1 MISLP
6 LLKKELKSNIK
17 ILFIFMAILSLYVPL
32 IVYMFDPKL
41 AEMLKAFEDT
51 MPGMMAAFGMVVS
64 GSDLISFLNSYL
76 FGFILL
82 IFPMVFTI
90 MLANKLVASYVDSG
104 SMVCMLAS
112 PNKRSKIIATQ
123 ILVMLINIF
132 ILIFYSTTIAI
143 VTSEM
148 LFPGDLN
155 IKNYILMNVGLF
167 ALHLAISGIAF
178 LASCIFNE
186 TKNSYLI
193 GVGIPI
199 VFFLLK
205 MLANMGEELQNLKY
219 ATIFTLLPTDK
230 IASGDT
236 DVLLPIVILFA
247 IATVLY
253 AAGAYIF
260 NKKDL
265 PI

>member
-6 LLKKELKSNIK
+6 LLKKELKSNVKMLI
-17 ILFIFMAILSLYVPL
+17 IFMTILTLYVTI

-41 AEMLKAFEDT
+41 AEMLKAFEET
-51 MPGMMAAFGMVVS
+51 MPGVMAAFGMVVS

-90 MLANKLVASYVDSG
+90 MLANKLVASYVDTG
-104 SMVCMLAS
+104 SMACLLAS
-112 PNKRSKIIATQ
+112 PNKRSKIVTTQ

-132 ILIFYSTTIAI
+132 ILIFYSTAIAI

-186 TKNSYLI
+186 TKNSYLF

-199 VFFLLK
+199 VFFLIK
-205 MLANMGEELQNLKY
+205 MLANMGKELQNLKY

-230 IASGDT
+230 IALGDT
-236 DVLLPIVILFA
+236 DVLLPISILLVIA
-247 IATVLY
+247 IGLY
-253 AAGAYIF
+253 ATGAYIF
-260 NKKDL
+260 TKKDL